1 MTRQARTDAALTR
14 TGAALTRHFW
24 NLPPIF
30 LDYILHSNHL
40 QEVSVAASP
49 VASMRAGPA
58 SMRVSTAP
66 YDRDF
71 ISRYTK
77 VRNIKS
83 NLNPDLHLNKRKS
96 ASGTVGSNIGVGHP
110 CGETVLLQMIQALH
124 MVQKAIEKSQG
135 LAQPVVLV
143 LFIYALILAADYD
156 RIKSML
162 LRPARTLDNN
172 RKSNRQGTALT
183 RNSGTTLAKLEKVWE
198 DGLLGLELA
207 SLADQ
212 NFQTGNWKRVC
223 ATFR

>member
-1 MTRQARTDAALTR
+1 
-14 TGAALTRHFW
+14 
-24 NLPPIF
+24 
-30 LDYILHSNHL
+30 
-40 QEVSVAASP
+40 
-49 VASMRAGPA
+49 MRAGPA

-66 YDRDF
+66 VRVNAASVPRQHSYCRVNAASLKY
-71 ISRYTK
+71 IMYTK

-110 CGETVLLQMIQALH
+110 CGETVLLKMIQALH

-156 RIKSML
+156 RIKSMM

-172 RKSNRQGTALT
+172 RKSNRQGTSLT
-183 RNSGTTLAKLEKVWE
+183 RNSGITLAKLEKVWE